1 MPKESQQELIT
12 LAVEDGVEHILDLS
26 TGQQIAEMPKALR
39 DLRRIAERSVNKAK
53 IEAVLRAAGIAS
65 YRDEEDDLVA
75 IVFGEEV
82 HIIITPDSTLLR
94 LLLLRALKPFVPEAA
109 LNESLR
115 LANLEAYVVRIRS
128 ANDGLVCADYA
139 MSYQY
144 GVSPQQMVGMLRGF
158 AWTVQQMFAH
168 GEIAGLLEAEL

>member
-1 MPKESQQELIT
+1 MPKESKQELIT
-12 LAVEDGVEHILDLS
+12 LAVEDGIEHVLDLS
-26 TGQQIAEMPKALR
+26 TGEQMAEMPKALR
-39 DLRRIAERSVNKAK
+39 EMRRIAERSVNKAK

-65 YRDEEDDLVA
+65 YRDDEDDLVA

-94 LLLLRALKPFVPEAA
+94 FLLLRALKPFVPEAA

-115 LANLEAYVVRIRS
+115 LTNLEVDVVRIRS

-139 MSYQY
+139 MNYQY
-144 GVSPQQMVGMLRGF
+144 GISPQQIVGMLRGF
-158 AWTVQQMFAH
+158 AWTVKQTFEH
-168 GEIAGLLEAEL
+168 GEIAGLLAGEA

>member
-1 MPKESQQELIT
+1 MPKQSQQDLIT

-39 DLRRIAERSVNKAK
+39 DMRRIAERSVNKAK
-53 IEAVLRAAGIAS
+53 IEVVLRAAGIAS
-65 YRDEEDDLVA
+65 YRDDEDDLVA

-82 HIIITPDSTLLR
+82 HIIISTESELLR
-94 LLLLRALKPFVPEAA
+94 FLCLRALKPFVPEAA
-109 LNESLR
+109 LSESLR
-115 LANLEAYVVRIRS
+115 LTNLEADVVRIRS

-139 MSYQY
+139 MSYQF

-158 AWTVQQMFAH
+158 AWTVQQTFAH
-168 GEIAGLLEAEL
+168 GEISGLLAAES

>member
-94 LLLLRALKPFVPEAA
+94 SSFPR
-109 LNESLR
+109 
-115 LANLEAYVVRIRS
+115 
-128 ANDGLVCADYA
+128 
-139 MSYQY
+139 
-144 GVSPQQMVGMLRGF
+144 RGRCC
-158 AWTVQQMFAH
+158 
-168 GEIAGLLEAEL
+168 

>member
-12 LAVEDGVEHILDLS
+12 LAVEDGVAHVLNLS

-39 DLRRIAERSVNKAK
+39 EMRRIAERRVNKEK

-65 YRDEEDDLVA
+65 YRDDEDDLVA
-75 IVFGEEV
+75 IVFGEDV
-82 HIIITPDSTLLR
+82 HIIITPDCTLLR
-94 LLLLRALKPFVPEAA
+94 FLRLRALKPFVSEAA

-115 LANLEAYVVRIRS
+115 LTNLEADVVRIRS

-144 GVSPQQMVGMLRGF
+144 GISPQQIVGMLRGF
-158 AWTVQQMFAH
+158 AWTVKQTFAY
-168 GEIAGLLEAEL
+168 GEIAGMLAAEA